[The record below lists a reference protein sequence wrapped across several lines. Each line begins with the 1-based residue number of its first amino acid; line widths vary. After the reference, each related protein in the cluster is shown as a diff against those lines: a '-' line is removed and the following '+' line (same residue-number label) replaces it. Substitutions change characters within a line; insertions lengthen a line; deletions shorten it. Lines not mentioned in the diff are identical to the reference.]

1 MADKEN
7 ILVVD
12 DEPSIRKYLQTLLEV
27 DGYGVEAVSSGKEAL
42 ERIGTGERPDYIV
55 LDVLMP
61 EMDGLETLRQ
71 LMQID
76 RTLNVIMLSCSNE
89 VTTVVEAIRIG
100 ALDYLT
106 KPFEKPELD
115 AAFLKCRQKKELR
128 SENKSLREYCEALT
142 EDLSFLAASPQML
155 KIRQQVLQIAPV
167 DVPVFISGE
176 SGVGKEVIA
185 RMIHLRSTRRV
196 QPFIKVNCAALPGE
210 LLESELFG
218 YEQGAFT
225 GAVRAKPGKFELANK
240 GTIFLD
246 EIAEMSPHLQAKL
259 LHVLQDGQFS
269 RLGARA
275 VVNVDVRVLAATNV
289 DVKDAMRSGR
299 FREDLYY
306 RLNVLSIHIPPLR
319 ERTTEIPLLF
329 RHFLAKYSEKYAKP
343 AFARSGAALPVARQ
357 FARTRELREALRDFG
372 RRRRQFPRTPGND
385 RPATSHRSARRN
397 SSAKGTGTEGP
408 GSRIERRSGDGSH
421 RRRTRENELVPQR
434 RGAHVGYQLQGAAVQ
449 NAAIQS
455 RFWTWRA
462 FGGGESCA
470 RSSRKG
476 SDGERIGSERF
487 SSCDSRIVV
496 PSTQIDEINKRLPSP
511 G

>member
-1 MADKEN
+1 MAQKAKEK

-27 DGYGVEAVSSGKEAL
+27 DGFDVQSVPSGKEAL
-42 ERIGTGERPDYIV
+42 ERVSGGERPDFMI

-61 EMDGLETLRQ
+61 EIDGVETLRR

-76 RTLNVIMLSCSNE
+76 RSLNVIMLSCSNE
-89 VTTVVEAIRIG
+89 VNTVVEAIRLG
-100 ALDYLT
+100 AVDYLT

-115 AAFLKCRQKKELR
+115 AAFLKVRQKQELR
-128 SENKSLREYCEALT
+128 SENEALREYCEQLT

-155 KIRQQVLQIAPV
+155 KIRQQILQIAPV

-185 RMIHLRSTRRV
+185 RMIHLRSTRRHQQFV
-196 QPFIKVNCAALPGE
+196 KVNCAALPGE

-259 LHVLQDGQFS
+259 LHVLQDGQYS
-269 RLGARA
+269 RLGARS
-275 VVNVDVRVLAATNV
+275 VVNVDVRVLAATNMN
-289 DVKDAMRSGR
+289 VKEAMRSGR

-319 ERTTEIPLLF
+319 ERTSEIPLLF
-329 RHFLAKYSEKYAKP
+329 RHFLVKYSEKYQKP
-343 AFARSGAALPVARQ
+343 AVEPSKHLLEAALRYPWPGNL
-357 FARTRELREALRDFG
+357 RELENFVKRYVILEDDEGSLRELLEMTGQQRAPQREEAAIPKEQGLKALVRGLKDEAEMEAIADALDKTNWCRKDAARMLGISYKALLYKMRHFNLDSG
-372 RRRRQFPRTPGND
+372 RG
-385 RPATSHRSARRN
+385 SRSAAAKAAALAKQAAGKEQPAMKEEATA
-397 SSAKGTGTEGP
+397 SSGV
-408 GSRIERRSGDGSH
+408 DG
-421 RRRTRENELVPQR
+421 V
-434 RGAHVGYQLQGAAVQ
+434 
-449 NAAIQS
+449 
-455 RFWTWRA
+455 
-462 FGGGESCA
+462 
-470 RSSRKG
+470 
-476 SDGERIGSERF
+476 
-487 SSCDSRIVV
+487 
-496 PSTQIDEINKRLPSP
+496 
-511 G
+511 

>member
-1 MADKEN
+1 MADKEK

-27 DGYGVEAVSSGKEAL
+27 DGFDVETVSNGKDAL
-42 ERIGTGERPDYIV
+42 ERIGTGERPDFVI

-71 LMQID
+71 LMQVD
-76 RTLNVIMLSCSNE
+76 RTINVIMLSCSNE

-115 AAFLKCRQKKELR
+115 AAFLKCRQKQQLR

-155 KIRQQVLQIAPV
+155 KIRQQILQIAPV

-176 SGVGKEVIA
+176 SGVGKEVVA

-196 QPFIKVNCAALPGE
+196 QAFVKVNCAALPGE

-225 GAVRAKPGKFELANK
+225 GAVRAKPGKFEIANK

-275 VVNVDVRVLAATNV
+275 VVNVDVRVLAATNM
-289 DVKDAMRSGR
+289 DVKDAMRTGR

-329 RHFLAKYSEKYAKP
+329 HHFLAKYSEKYGKP
-343 AFARSGAALPVARQ
+343 APDPSKHLLEAALRYPWPGNLRELENFVKRYVILEDDEGSFRELLEMTGQQHRTAPREEAPLPKEQGLKALVRGLKDEAEMEAIADALEKTNWCRKDAARMLGISYKALLYKMRQFNLDSGRGARSAAAKAAREAAAKESAAKDAEAKDAALKESA
-357 FARTRELREALRDFG
+357 
-372 RRRRQFPRTPGND
+372 
-385 RPATSHRSARRN
+385 PAIR
-397 SSAKGTGTEGP
+397 
-408 GSRIERRSGDGSH
+408 GS
-421 RRRTRENELVPQR
+421 
-434 RGAHVGYQLQGAAVQ
+434 
-449 NAAIQS
+449 
-455 RFWTWRA
+455 
-462 FGGGESCA
+462 
-470 RSSRKG
+470 
-476 SDGERIGSERF
+476 
-487 SSCDSRIVV
+487 
-496 PSTQIDEINKRLPSP
+496 
-511 G
+511 

>member
-1 MADKEN
+1 MADKES

-27 DGYGVEAVSSGKEAL
+27 DGYNVGAVSSGKEAL
-42 ERIGTGERPDYIV
+42 ERIGAGERPDYIV

-71 LMQID
+71 LMQVD
-76 RTLNVIMLSCSNE
+76 RSLNVIMLSCSNE

-306 RLNVLSIHIPPLR
+306 RLNVLSIHVPPLR

-343 AFARSGAALPVARQ
+343 APDPSKHLLEAALRYPWPGNLRELENFVKRYVILEDDEGSFRELLEMTGQQHRTAPRDEAPPQKEQGLKALVRGLKDEAEMEAIADALEKTNWCRKDAAKMLGISYKALLYKMRQFNLDSGRGARSAAAK
-357 FARTRELREALRDFG
+357 AAREAAAKE
-372 RRRRQFPRTPGND
+372 
-385 RPATSHRSARRN
+385 AT
-397 SSAKGTGTEGP
+397 AK
-408 GSRIERRSGDGSH
+408 
-421 RRRTRENELVPQR
+421 ELE
-434 RGAHVGYQLQGAAVQ
+434 AKDAV
-449 NAAIQS
+449 
-455 RFWTWRA
+455 T
-462 FGGGESCA
+462 
-470 RSSRKG
+470 K
-476 SDGERIGSERF
+476 
-487 SSCDSRIVV
+487 
-496 PSTQIDEINKRLPSP
+496 
-511 G
+511 

>member
-142 EDLSFLAASPQML
+142 EDLSFLAPSPQML
-155 KIRQQVLQIAPV
+155 KIRQQVLQIDPV

-196 QPFIKVNCAALPGE
+196 QAFIKVNCAALPGE
-210 LLESELFG
+210 VLESELFG

-259 LHVLQDGQFS
+259 LHVLQDGQYS
-269 RLGARA
+269 RLGARS
-275 VVNVDVRVLAATNV
+275 VVNVDVRVLAATNM
-289 DVKDAMRSGR
+289 DVKEAMRTGR

-306 RLNVLSIHIPPLR
+306 RLNVLSLHIPPLR
-319 ERTTEIPLLF
+319 ERTSEIPLLF
-329 RHFLAKYSEKYAKP
+329 RHFLVKYSEKYGKQAPDPSKNLLEAALRYPWPGNLRELEKFVKRSVILEDEDGSSRELLEKPGQQQRTAPRAETPAPKEQGLKALVRGLKDEAEMEAIADALDKTNWWRKDAAKMLGISYK
-343 AFARSGAALPVARQ
+343 ALLYKMRQFNLDSGRGARSAAAK
-357 FARTRELREALRDFG
+357 AAREAAAKEVEAKESA
-372 RRRRQFPRTPGND
+372 
-385 RPATSHRSARRN
+385 PAIR
-397 SSAKGTGTEGP
+397 
-408 GSRIERRSGDGSH
+408 GS
-421 RRRTRENELVPQR
+421 
-434 RGAHVGYQLQGAAVQ
+434 
-449 NAAIQS
+449 
-455 RFWTWRA
+455 
-462 FGGGESCA
+462 
-470 RSSRKG
+470 
-476 SDGERIGSERF
+476 
-487 SSCDSRIVV
+487 
-496 PSTQIDEINKRLPSP
+496 
-511 G
+511 

>member
-1 MADKEN
+1 MADKEK

-27 DGYGVEAVSSGKEAL
+27 DGFDVETVSSGKDAL
-42 ERIGTGERPDYIV
+42 ERIGTGERPDFVI

-71 LMQID
+71 LMQVD
-76 RTLNVIMLSCSNE
+76 RTINVIMLSCSNE

-115 AAFLKCRQKKELR
+115 AAFLKCRQKQQLR

-155 KIRQQVLQIAPV
+155 KIRQQILQIAPV

-176 SGVGKEVIA
+176 SGVGKEVVA

-196 QPFIKVNCAALPGE
+196 QAFVKVNCAALPGE

-225 GAVRAKPGKFELANK
+225 GAVRAKPGKFEIANK

-275 VVNVDVRVLAATNV
+275 VVNVDVRVLAATNM
-289 DVKDAMRSGR
+289 DVKDAMRTGR

-329 RHFLAKYSEKYAKP
+329 HHFLAKYSEKYAKP
-343 AFARSGAALPVARQ
+343 APDPSKHLLEAALRYPWPGNLRELENFVKRYVILEDDEGSFRELLEMTGQQHRTAPREDAPPPKEQGLKALVRGLKDEAEMEAIADALEKTNWCRKDAARMLGISYKALLYKMRQFNLDSGRGARSAAAKAAREAAAKESATKEAEAKDAALKESA
-357 FARTRELREALRDFG
+357 
-372 RRRRQFPRTPGND
+372 
-385 RPATSHRSARRN
+385 PAIR
-397 SSAKGTGTEGP
+397 
-408 GSRIERRSGDGSH
+408 GS
-421 RRRTRENELVPQR
+421 
-434 RGAHVGYQLQGAAVQ
+434 
-449 NAAIQS
+449 
-455 RFWTWRA
+455 
-462 FGGGESCA
+462 
-470 RSSRKG
+470 
-476 SDGERIGSERF
+476 
-487 SSCDSRIVV
+487 
-496 PSTQIDEINKRLPSP
+496 
-511 G
+511 